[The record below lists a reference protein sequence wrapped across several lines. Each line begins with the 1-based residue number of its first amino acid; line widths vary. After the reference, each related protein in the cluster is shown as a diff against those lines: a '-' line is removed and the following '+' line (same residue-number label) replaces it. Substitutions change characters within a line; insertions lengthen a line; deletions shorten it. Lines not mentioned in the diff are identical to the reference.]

1 MPSDTPRA
9 HVEFFED
16 FIGQDVVADKPE
28 YAVDTDPAVEIAA
41 TEPGGVVRITMDAG
55 QSNIGGIGFG
65 HTQWDISQGI
75 YFEAR
80 VRLSAIG
87 TAAERVFVGF
97 TDLQED
103 TLSEFPF
110 TISGMT
116 LTAVAD
122 PNDAVGFV
130 WEGDAT
136 SPAWFPASQNT
147 DVLVVDGTTNV
158 AATKRKPPV
167 AATWQ
172 TLSFYIA
179 PGGKFAEFAVDGEV
193 VLVYS
198 SATTPV
204 VADVPLYPVF
214 VATEGTTAINAELD
228 YMYIRANRLA

>member
-16 FIGQDVVADKPE
+16 FLGDVVADTPE
-28 YAVDTDPAVEIAA
+28 YAVDTDPAVDIVAGS
-41 TEPGGVVRITMDAG
+41 PGGVVRITMDAG
-55 QSNIGGIGFG
+55 QANIGGIGFG
-65 HTQWDISQGI
+65 QTHWDISQGL
-75 YFEAR
+75 YMEAR

-87 TAAERVFVGF
+87 AAAERIFVGF

-116 LTAVAD
+116 ITAVAD

-179 PGGKFAEFAVDGEV
+179 PGGLFAEFAVDGEV

-198 SATTPV
+198 GTTRV

-214 VATEGTTAINAELD
+214 VATEGTSAINADLD
-228 YMYIRANRLA
+228 YVYIRGNRLA